1 MTTSGPDGGAS
12 GAAGANAAWPPPPAP
27 ATVWAPLQ
35 PVPPKRPSKA
45 PFVGAVVVFVV
56 GIAAYGLSV
65 AVNSDT
71 DEKYPDEVALLNR
84 IDAGPAEAADSLE
97 QATDRTIRSLRRF
110 GQAVEAN
117 ATAGNHSLEV
127 SQRSVDL
134 WNAGD
139 TAGSAALANGELV
152 AANEQAALTNQRELS
167 AYQSLA
173 RTVENLQREL
183 RRGPR

>member
-1 MTTSGPDGGAS
+1 MKRWCLPD
-12 GAAGANAAWPPPPAP
+12 
-27 ATVWAPLQ
+27 Q
-35 PVPPKRPSKA
+35 PDH
-45 PFVGAVVVFVV
+45 GAVREQGRFTLE
-56 GIAAYGLSV
+56 GIAAFGLSV

-139 TAGSAALANGELV
+139 TAGSAALAIGEHV
-152 AANEQAALTNQRELS
+152 AATS
-167 AYQSLA
+167 
-173 RTVENLQREL
+173 
-183 RRGPR
+183 GP